1 MELINLLNKK
11 DRSIKDRKKLMRYVL
26 LAFAYACLLYSVTSG
41 FFFIEA
47 TLLPFSLP
55 FAVVGLI
62 GVVTAILIDIG
73 QSMSVTNLAIDYFED
88 KVVEPFTVLIA
99 LAFICLS
106 GYISI
111 SGTQTRHDKVSLES
125 VRSDSTNNTVASVL
139 SLTTPTVNKVVKTK
153 DLGWL
158 EYQAEVEQ
166 AKLSAKQAEL
176 HKEQLAAAGKLSDK
190 LEKKKAKEDLL
201 VSKLFNASAWTLI
214 LIQIVYLFC
223 MFGAGYYKV
232 ATGSGSS
239 GPTKR
244 KNISFKDGPRE
255 PLSDFGERAKV
266 NHLGNYTVT
275 KHEHKRE
282 HKDCVSTEAQSIV
295 SGSGVCVNCGQSFVP
310 KHPKQKFCSNK
321 GPSNCKD
328 QFNNKNR

>member
-139 SLTTPTVNKVVKTK
+139 SLTTP
-153 DLGWL
+153 
-158 EYQAEVEQ
+158 
-166 AKLSAKQAEL
+166 
-176 HKEQLAAAGKLSDK
+176 AGKLSDK